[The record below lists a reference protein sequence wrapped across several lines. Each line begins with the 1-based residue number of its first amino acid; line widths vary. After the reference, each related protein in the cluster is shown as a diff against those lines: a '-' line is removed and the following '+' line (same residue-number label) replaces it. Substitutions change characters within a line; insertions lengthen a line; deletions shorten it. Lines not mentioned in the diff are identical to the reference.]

1 MGQTWRSGR
10 SKPRSTASEC
20 ACSGRAGKSS
30 CDPCAIRVSQ
40 LASNPV
46 KRTFACACVSMSMR
60 VRMRVRVRVRVGMR
74 MGMGMRVC
82 VCMCACPG

>member
-60 VRMRVRVRVRVGMR
+60 VRVCVGMR

-82 VCMCACPG
+82 VCVCACPG